1 MDFQDTTHIISRLH
15 SRNDPEGRHVA
26 FTGSRTRISLTE
38 GISALPTSLRT
49 ENMHVTTQSL
59 AGSRAKLVIEVDPD
73 VVSKA
78 KVKAAASLS
87 SRLKIP
93 GFRAGKAPE
102 HVIVSQIG
110 ERAFMDEVV
119 EEAVQATYAFALR
132 DNRIRP
138 IAKPEK
144 VELLGFEPFKYEVI
158 VPVYPAVELGNYK
171 KVSVTLPAVKVEDKE
186 VEEAIANILK
196 GNAAH
201 ATVDRPVQKGDRAT
215 IDFSAKDE
223 KGEPVPGTEGHDE
236 PCEVGEGR
244 FIPGFEEELVG
255 MKKGEEK
262 TFPITFPKDYR
273 AKEMAGKKVH
283 FTVKVSRVEE
293 PTIPELNEEF
303 IEKIGGESKTVEAFK
318 QEIRE
323 NITKYKLED
332 ERKKAEEKALEKL
345 LSTAKVEVP
354 QVLVDEEKSGM
365 LEDLRSE
372 SKRRGTTLEHMLAME
387 GKTVDKL
394 YEEWEKPARE
404 RVSLRFILREI
415 IETEKLAADEA
426 EVETEIDSLLSAY
439 HEDFRSKAREL
450 YRPGQP
456 ARDSLANRIE
466 VRKVFDM
473 FIHPVA

>member
-1 MDFQDTTHIISRLH
+1 
-15 SRNDPEGRHVA
+15 
-26 FTGSRTRISLTE
+26 
-38 GISALPTSLRT
+38 
-49 ENMHVTTQSL
+49 MHVTTESL
-59 AGSRAKLVIEVDPD
+59 IGSRTKLIIEVDPD

-87 SRLKIP
+87 ARLKIP

-102 HVIVSQIG
+102 SVIINQIG

-119 EEAVQATYAFALR
+119 EEVVQSTYPFALR
-132 DNRIRP
+132 DNHIRP

-144 VELLGFEPFKYEVI
+144 VELLAFEPFKYEVI

-171 KVSVTLPAVKVEDKE
+171 KISVTPTPVKVEDKE

-196 GNAAH
+196 GNAAY
-201 ATVDRPVQKGDRAT
+201 ASVDRPVQKGDRAT

-223 KGEPVPGTEGHDE
+223 KGELVPGTEGKDE

-244 FIPGFEEELVG
+244 FISGFEEELVG
-255 MKKGEEK
+255 MNKGDEK

-283 FTVKVSRVEE
+283 FTVKVSLVEE
-293 PTIPELNEEF
+293 PSVPQLNEEF
-303 IEKIGGESKTVEAFK
+303 IAKVGGEAKTVEAFRT
-318 QEIRE
+318 EIRE

-345 LSTAKVEVP
+345 LSSAKVEVP

-365 LEDLRSE
+365 LEDLRGE
-372 SKRRGTTLEHMLAME
+372 AKRRGTTLERMLTLE

-415 IETEKLAADEA
+415 IDTEKFAADEA

-450 YRPGQP
+450 YKPGQP
-456 ARDSLANRIE
+456 ARDNLANRIE

-473 FIHPVA
+473 FIHSAA